1 MKVLLLL
8 VVLALL
14 PLVQD
19 PPAKTENSVLQ
30 VVKFSWNKNR
40 ENSDLIHGVDD
51 PPSMNEPVSMSR
63 GPARNEPDA
72 VRNNRD
78 LSQRRADMIISEKN
92 AANSTKRGSDFYVLR
107 LEIKNT
113 GTQLTKN
120 FIWEINTEADAKD
133 YEPRQYVCGLKAK
146 PNETK
151 TIELVTPFNPAKV
164 VTATASDK
172 KSDASKGSKA
182 TINRIEFA
190 DGSIWKR
197 TGWSILIPKEL
208 TEGLE
213 TGKCVAF

>member
-1 MKVLLLL
+1 MKTILLL

-14 PLVQD
+14 PLIQD
-19 PPAKTENSVLQ
+19 PPAKTESGTLQ
-30 VVKFSWNKNR
+30 VVKFSWTKNR
-40 ENSDLIHGVDD
+40 ENSDLIHGVND
-51 PPSMNEPVSMSR
+51 PPSMNEPVSVAR
-63 GPARNEPDA
+63 APARNEPDA

-92 AANSTKRGSDFYVLR
+92 AANSAKRGSDFYVLR
-107 LEIKNT
+107 LELKNT
-113 GTQLTKN
+113 GSQVTKN
-120 FIWEINTEADAKD
+120 FIWEINSEADAKD

-164 VTATASDK
+164 VTASETKNDVTK
-172 KSDASKGSKA
+172 NSKA
-182 TINRIEFA
+182 TINRIEYA
-190 DGSIWKR
+190 DGAIWKR

-213 TGKCVAF
+213 NGKCVAF

>member
-1 MKVLLLL
+1 MKVILLLI
-8 VVLALL
+8 VLALL

-19 PPAKTENSVLQ
+19 PPVKTDTSVLQ
-30 VVKFSWNKNR
+30 VVKFSWTKNR

-51 PPSMNEPVSMSR
+51 PPSMNEPVSLSR
-63 GPARNEPDA
+63 GPAKNEPDA

-78 LSQRRADMIISEKN
+78 LSQRRADMIVSERN

-107 LEIKNT
+107 LAVKNT

-120 FIWEINTEADAKD
+120 FIWEINSEADAKD
-133 YEPRQYVCGLKAK
+133 YEPRQYVCGLKVK

-151 TIELVTPFNPAKV
+151 TIELNTPFNPAKV
-164 VTATASDK
+164 VTASDK
-172 KSDASKGSKA
+172 KSDPSKGSKA

-197 TGWSILIPKEL
+197 SGWSILIPKEL

-213 TGKCVAF
+213 NGKCVAF